1 MCYIQLGE
9 YHRGGN
15 NIDEEEDDKSNII
28 FSTYLKRS
36 TFTKAFQIEK
46 PSAYIQVKNKLRDLG
61 KHGRF
66 QIESVKDTSQDFKST
81 IQKSGRWERTVSKTS
96 TFQLFP

>member
-1 MCYIQLGE
+1 MCHIQLGK
-9 YHRGGN
+9 HHGRGD
-15 NIDEEEDDKSNII
+15 NIDEDLPNISEFI
-28 FSTYLKRS
+28 AL
-36 TFTKAFQIEK
+36 E
-46 PSAYIQVKNKLRDLG
+46 PIQVKNKLRDLG

-81 IQKSGRWERTVSKTS
+81 IQRSGRWERTVSKTS